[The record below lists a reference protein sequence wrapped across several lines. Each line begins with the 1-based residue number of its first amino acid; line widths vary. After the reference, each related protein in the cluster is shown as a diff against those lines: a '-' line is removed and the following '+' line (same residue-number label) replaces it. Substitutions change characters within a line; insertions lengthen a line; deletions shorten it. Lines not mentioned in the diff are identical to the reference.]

1 MGIFTQAQKLLIDYL
16 ISLKISRASG
26 LYIVGILWEEA
37 ATMEML
43 EYIAETR
50 ETDPA
55 KLYSIA
61 CEISERYKNETEE

>member
-1 MGIFTQAQKLLIDYL
+1 MKVMTPNQELLTEYL
-16 ISLKISRASG
+16 VAVKMPLVERMLIIG
-26 LYIVGILWEEA
+26 MLWEEG

-43 EYIAETR
+43 KYIVETR
-50 ETDPA
+50 ETDLA

>member
-1 MGIFTQAQKLLIDYL
+1 MKVMTPNQELLTEYL
-16 ISLKISRASG
+16 VAVKMPLVERMLIIG
-26 LYIVGILWEEA
+26 MLWEEG

-43 EYIAETR
+43 KYIVETQ
-50 ETDPA
+50 ETDLA